1 VIGDD
6 GEQLGIMPPFE
17 ALKRAR
23 EQTLDLVEIAPT
35 ATPPV
40 CRIMDYGKFLYQQ
53 SKRAHEAKKH
63 QRSIVIKEVKFRPN
77 VDEHDYQF
85 KKNNAVRFLN
95 QGDKVKAV
103 VQFRGREITH
113 QEIGRQ
119 VIARLLEDLAQHGQ
133 VENRPRMEGNLFA
146 AMIAPVKK
154 PTGKPAAAAQPQR
167 Q

>member
-1 VIGDD
+1 
-6 GEQLGIMPPFE
+6 
-17 ALKRAR
+17 
-23 EQTLDLVEIAPT
+23 
-35 ATPPV
+35 
-40 CRIMDYGKFLYQQ
+40 
-53 SKRAHEAKKH
+53 
-63 QRSIVIKEVKFRPN
+63 

-119 VIARLLEDLAQHGQ
+119 VIARLIEDLAQFGQ
-133 VENRPRMEGNLFA
+133 VENRPRMEGNLFTV
-146 AMIAPVKK
+146 IVAPAKK
-154 PTGKPAAAAQPQR
+154 PAGKPAAAAQPQR